1 MLSTFIRLKDRELI
15 LELINGLNEVMRE
28 AIGTIAEEKK

>member
-1 MLSTFIRLKDRELI
+1 MLLTFIRLKDRELI

-28 AIGTIAEEKK
+28 AIGTIAEERK